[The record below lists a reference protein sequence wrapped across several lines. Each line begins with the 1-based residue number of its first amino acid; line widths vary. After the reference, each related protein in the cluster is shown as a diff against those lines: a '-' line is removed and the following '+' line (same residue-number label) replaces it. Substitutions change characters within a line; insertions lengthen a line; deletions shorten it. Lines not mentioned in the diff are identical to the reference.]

1 MYFNTLIIM
10 NEDTAGYGRKSRNPS
25 GYCKLAMPN
34 RVICYVQGL
43 QQLPKGQVY
52 RLYLMSHE
60 EQRSVEVGMFQVGPS
75 GNRELRWTI
84 TPDDINNSGIRAGEV
99 DGALV
104 VVDGEGVRGPVAPL
118 VGFVSEPYSWRG
130 IMSPQ
135 KEEQSKVTQVEPTPG
150 IQVGE
155 VVEELVIAEPEE
167 LVVEE
172 VVIAERQ
179 EPVPEEVIVGESQE
193 LAVEEVVIAE
203 PEELAVEEVVIAE
216 RQEPVAEEVVV
227 AEPQELVVEKAVI
240 AEPQGLAV
248 AQRQE
253 LVIEDDVAAGITLEL
268 EEKVDEIAFLRGEI
282 ERLNTIIEQSRQ
294 TIESLQENLSRNEIE
309 SEELEPTQQI
319 TPGNFEELKRV
330 RDIKEDLETFIS
342 RFQSASKE
350 AYKAS
355 NGAMEKVFTTRIPMN
370 PFPEANDGIKWVRI
384 THEDLAS
391 FSQLSPEWVSQPFIL
406 DAHRKYKH
414 LILGKDEAS
423 ICYYVGIPDVFSPE
437 RSYILDTDRIERFSC
452 RHNVPVQVGEV
463 GYWIALI

>member
-167 LVVEE
+167 LV
-172 VVIAERQ
+172 
-179 EPVPEEVIVGESQE
+179 
-193 LAVEEVVIAE
+193 
-203 PEELAVEEVVIAE
+203 VEEVVIAE